1 MQISHDVSWF
11 YMILLHLQYFTWC
24 QPRSSWAQHGPQW
37 FPSFHHVP
45 CHGQE
50 AFAQFTGIVSTSA
63 WADLGIS
70 FLLSTWQHSVGE
82 KGGILMCQE
91 GKKGKCSTTLYYTLL
106 IFNKYFTNK
115 YFTNTFLMMIFWM
128 IFLKSVTA
136 LHRWG
141 VAGVEVSIE
150 PRLTFDLQAG
160 DRWGSLGIAGVC
172 VVLVLDRLDRLDRL
186 ISRMIPLPTLYQ
198 SYQSYLAKLSIW
210 LDAARQLSKAMS

>member
-1 MQISHDVSWF
+1 
-11 YMILLHLQYFTWC
+11 
-24 QPRSSWAQHGPQW
+24 
-37 FPSFHHVP
+37 
-45 CHGQE
+45 
-50 AFAQFTGIVSTSA
+50 
-63 WADLGIS
+63 
-70 FLLSTWQHSVGE
+70 
-82 KGGILMCQE
+82 
-91 GKKGKCSTTLYYTLL
+91 
-106 IFNKYFTNK
+106 
-115 YFTNTFLMMIFWM
+115 MMIFWM

>member
-1 MQISHDVSWF
+1 MMFHDFTWF
-11 YMILLHLQYFTWC
+11 YCIFSILHGANHGLPGHNMVPNGFHRSIMFHAMARKPLRSSRASCRLLPGPTWASAFSCRLGSIRWGKKVGFWCAKKERKESALLHF
-24 QPRSSWAQHGPQW
+24 
-37 FPSFHHVP
+37 
-45 CHGQE
+45 
-50 AFAQFTGIVSTSA
+50 
-63 WADLGIS
+63 
-70 FLLSTWQHSVGE
+70 
-82 KGGILMCQE
+82 
-91 GKKGKCSTTLYYTLL
+91 TTLYYTLL